1 MTPPKRLTLAML
13 MKNLLT
19 QLQDARDKS
28 DREAL
33 VELFTTFSVLV
44 EASYASEDA
53 PAITFLVNLQDSA
66 RDSLGGVDW
75 KSDLPSIDSVDGIFS
90 S

>member
-1 MTPPKRLTLAML
+1 MTPPKRSTLAML

-28 DREAL
+28 NREAL
-33 VELFTTFSVLV
+33 VDLFTTFSVLV
-44 EASYASEDA
+44 EASYASEDVQS
-53 PAITFLVNLQDSA
+53 IGFIENLLDSA